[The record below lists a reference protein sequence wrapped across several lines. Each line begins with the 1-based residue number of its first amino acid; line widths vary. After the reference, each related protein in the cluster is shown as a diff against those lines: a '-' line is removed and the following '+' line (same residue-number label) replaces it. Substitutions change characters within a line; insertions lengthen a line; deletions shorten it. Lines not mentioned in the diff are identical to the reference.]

1 MSEETN
7 TALFVGGLFLLI
19 AVACVV
25 FAWLREEQQLK
36 PWSATDAGLA
46 LVSLICFSGGSI
58 LLYQGLSGQ
67 QENLFLPSMVCSAI
81 GALASLGIVFLRA
94 SPTELGLRRFPVKWV
109 LLGLGL
115 VLPFMLFTWGWMEL
129 VEWFAGES
137 EEQAIVQTVRNPSG
151 QSERVAGLVYAIVV
165 APLAEEIMFRGFLLG
180 ALQRA
185 GSGRSRFL
193 IGGGFRLLSYCGPD
207 HTRSI
212 KCHGVLYGMASSS

>member
-81 GALASLGIVFLRA
+81 GALASLGSSFCEPARLNWACDVFP
-94 SPTELGLRRFPVKWV
+94 SSGCFWGSV
-109 LLGLGL
+109 L

-165 APLAEEIMFRGFLLG
+165 AP
-180 ALQRA
+180 
-185 GSGRSRFL
+185 
-193 IGGGFRLLSYCGPD
+193 
-207 HTRSI
+207 
-212 KCHGVLYGMASSS
+212 